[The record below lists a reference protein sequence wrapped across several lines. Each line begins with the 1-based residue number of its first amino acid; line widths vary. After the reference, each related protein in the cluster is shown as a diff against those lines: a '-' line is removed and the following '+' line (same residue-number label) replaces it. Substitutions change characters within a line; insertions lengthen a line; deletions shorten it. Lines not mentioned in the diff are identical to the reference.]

1 MEFNKIFAPLKIR
14 NYRLYFLGQGI
25 SQSGNR
31 MQLVAQSWLVFSIT
45 GSGLALGL
53 LAAFQFLP
61 VLLFG
66 AWGGVIADRFSKR
79 KILYCTQLISGA
91 LALILAM
98 FVIFGWIK
106 VWMVYISAFALGLV
120 DAINSP
126 TEHTFIIEMV
136 REKELPGAIP
146 LNAIETNF
154 ARVLGPAFAGF
165 LIVYFSLGFCFL
177 INAFSYIAV
186 VIVLFMMDAKEL
198 YCASL
203 IKATKGRLWEGI
215 TYIKSSIFM
224 KNVLFMSLI
233 VGSLACEFA
242 VSLPL
247 LAKFTFNGNAGT
259 YSILLSAMGVGS
271 LIGGLFMAAHR
282 KTTFNV
288 FVFITFLFGV
298 FILATAVSPILFMAI
313 SLLVIVGFFHI
324 YFSSLGNTILQLE
337 SVPEMRGRVTAIWI
351 VAYSGSVLI
360 GGPII
365 GWVSQ
370 YASPRWGLAI
380 GGIAA
385 LLAAGIGAKDLKKKY
400 KAIPEE

>member
-1 MEFNKIFAPLKIR
+1 MEFNKIFSPLKIR

-25 SQSGNR
+25 SQSGTR
-31 MQLVAQSWLVFSIT
+31 MQLVAQSWLVFSTT
-45 GSGLALGL
+45 GSGFALGL

-61 VLLFG
+61 ILLFG

-79 KILYCTQLISGA
+79 KILYCTQLLSGA
-91 LALILAM
+91 LALTLALL
-98 FVIFGWIK
+98 VISGWIEI
-106 VWMVYISAFALGLV
+106 WMVYILALALGLV
-120 DAINSP
+120 NVIDSP
-126 TEHTFIIEMV
+126 TEHTFVVEMV
-136 REKELPGAIP
+136 REKELPGAIA

-165 LIVYFSLGFCFL
+165 LIVYFSLGVCFL
-177 INAFSYIAV
+177 INAFSYVAV
-186 VIVLFMMDAKEL
+186 LIVLFMMDTKEL
-198 YCASL
+198 YCAPL
-203 IKATKGRLWEGI
+203 IKATKGKLWEGI
-215 TYIKSSIFM
+215 KYIKSSLLM
-224 KNVLFMSLI
+224 KDILFMSLI

-247 LAKFTFNGNAGT
+247 LAQFTFNGNAGT

-288 FVFITFLFGV
+288 FVSVTFLFGL
-298 FILATAVSPILFMAI
+298 FILATAISSILLLAI
-313 SLLVIVGFFHI
+313 FLLVIVGFFHI
-324 YFSSLGNTILQLE
+324 YFSSLGNTILQLK

-365 GWVSQ
+365 GWVCQ
-370 YASPRWGLAI
+370 YAGPRWGLAL
-380 GGIAA
+380 GGLAT
-385 LLAAGIGAKDLKKKY
+385 LLAAGIGARNLKKKSV
-400 KAIPEE
+400 ERVV